1 MPGIPDLYP
10 PHKYACGSL
19 SNHVMLGHALTM
31 MAECD
36 KYHKDIDKKGDRE
49 DIIETDIYTR
59 NRESILVEALLLR
72 WTDNTCLAE
81 ARRCW

>member
-1 MPGIPDLYP
+1 
-10 PHKYACGSL
+10 
-19 SNHVMLGHALTM
+19 M

-49 DIIETDIYTR
+49 DIIKTEIYTR
-59 NRESILVEALLLR
+59 AMESTLVEALLMR

-81 ARRCW
+81 VRRCW